1 MFGYVR
7 PRHTELLV
15 REYDFYRAVYCGV
28 CRAMK
33 KKTGRVS
40 SFALSYDIVFLAL
53 VRMLYT
59 DRAISCRKCRCI
71 AHPCKRREMATDNE
85 ALEFSARASAIL
97 CYHNLKDDI
106 RDGRFGRRMA
116 CRMALPFFSRARKRA
131 DMKTLDAFISEKLA
145 LLHTAEEKHTA
156 SADMP
161 AALCGEVLGRVFCE
175 GVDGEEDRA
184 LLYEIGDQLGRFVYV
199 ADAAEDY
206 EKDVKERAY
215 NPFRCLYGDGGLS
228 RDVKQEI
235 HMGLMLRLSSLE
247 AAVLRLPYNGAD
259 ALERII
265 KNTIYLGLPDRIA
278 FLLKEEASEGE
289 TKGTKS

>member
-28 CRAMK
+28 CRSMK

-59 DRAISCRKCRCI
+59 DRAVSCRKCRCM
-71 AHPCKRREMATDNE
+71 AHPCKSRHMATDNE
-85 ALEFSARASAIL
+85 ALEFSARASALL

-106 RDGRFGRRMA
+106 RDGGFLRRTA
-116 CRMALPFFSRARKRA
+116 CRMALPFFSRARKKA
-131 DMKTLDAFISEKLA
+131 SMKELDAFISEKLA
-145 LLHTAEEKHTA
+145 LLHEAEKKHTA
-156 SADMP
+156 SVDMP

-175 GVDGEEDRA
+175 GVEDETDRA
-184 LLYEIGDQLGRFVYV
+184 LLYEIGDQLARFVYV

-206 EKDVKERAY
+206 DKDVKENAY

-228 RDVKQEI
+228 DDVKREI

-247 AAVLRLPYNGAD
+247 EAVLRLPYNGAS
-259 ALERII
+259 ALENII
-265 KNTIYLGLPDRIA
+265 KNTIYLGLPDRID
-278 FLLKEEASEGE
+278 FLVKKTCETGE
-289 TKGTKS
+289 TKGMTI